1 MFLQSTGD
9 LDGETKQQQNSAKRG
24 AEHAKPPLRNAEFS
38 RRGLK
43 MPRYV
48 YHRIRE
54 PSNPGQGND
63 KTGFGPWYKVFDTF
77 EGSEEPILKVRQ
89 KFLDRVLEVLD
100 AS

>member
-1 MFLQSTGD
+1 
-9 LDGETKQQQNSAKRG
+9 
-24 AEHAKPPLRNAEFS
+24 
-38 RRGLK
+38 
-43 MPRYV
+43 V

-89 KFLDRVLEVLD
+89 KFLDRVLEGLD